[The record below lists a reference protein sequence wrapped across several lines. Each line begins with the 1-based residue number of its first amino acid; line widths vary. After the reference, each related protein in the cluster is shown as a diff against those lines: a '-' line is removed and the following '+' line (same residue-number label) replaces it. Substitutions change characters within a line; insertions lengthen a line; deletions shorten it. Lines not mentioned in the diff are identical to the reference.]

1 MHIYCHLLLHLLHV
15 FVYVIYV
22 WVGTFMYT
30 GACVEAEVAMFSS
43 HSPHYLQRQ
52 SHWLI
57 PELINS
63 TNPARQLAPEILCP
77 SLVC

>member
-1 MHIYCHLLLHLLHV
+1 MHTYCHLLFHLLHV
-15 FVYVIYV
+15 LVYVIYV

-30 GACVEAEVAMFSS
+30 GACVEAEVAMFFS

-52 SHWLI
+52 SHLLI

-63 TNPARQLAPEILCP
+63 ANLARQLAPEILCP
-77 SLVC
+77 SLAC